1 LIQTLLTGT
10 ICWTLED
17 DNMAHTE
24 FFSGRLLTT
33 SGGERTRRSYWSQ
46 KWQHV
51 PMICPAAAVPPVCC
65 FLALHSWIGSDRI
78 GWMKKKRGKMMRASA
93 VMSRRR
99 LTDLESVSRS
109 ASGLPPK
116 WNQT

>member
-1 LIQTLLTGT
+1 
-10 ICWTLED
+10 
-17 DNMAHTE
+17 MAHTE

-65 FLALHSWIGSDRI
+65 FLALHSCWIGSDRI
-78 GWMKKKRGKMMRASA
+78 GSDEEEEAKDGAC
-93 VMSRRR
+93 VGG
-99 LTDLESVSRS
+99 DVST
-109 ASGLPPK
+109 AT
-116 WNQT
+116 N